1 MFKLELEK
9 NGVKYSGS
17 DLMPIYNEFKNIVN
31 NYEASGTGKIN
42 TELANT
48 GYKIT
53 LESKFTNFIN
63 DIKDSVDQLQIK
75 FPNYNNYPTGPKNAL
90 LDMQY
95 NLGENFTPIRQYN
108 EDGTK
113 KADGWPK
120 LYRDVNNQDW
130 KNAAKES
137 NRPQVGKDRN
147 NFVREQFLR
156 GIKE

>member
-1 MFKLELEK
+1 M
-9 NGVKYSGS
+9 
-17 DLMPIYNEFKNIVN
+17 
-31 NYEASGTGKIN
+31 KI
-42 TELANT
+42 LH
-48 GYKIT
+48 
-53 LESKFTNFIN
+53 
-63 DIKDSVDQLQIK
+63 QLD
-75 FPNYNNYPTGPKNAL
+75 N
-90 LDMQY
+90 
-95 NLGENFTPIRQYN
+95 N

-147 NFVREQFLR
+147 NFVRDQFLR